1 MNPESGSGHRASR
14 PPDLSYQAFLAIE
27 THAEARRRRPLRL
40 LLLFLATF
48 LALQYGW
55 EMSRGAA
62 LERFVIHD
70 LTVRPAAWLIDVIW
84 PQTGVQALGHRLVAP
99 AGRLNILN
107 GCEGL
112 ETLFLLVA
120 AFVAYPF
127 AWRARLIGIVS
138 GVGVVFVLNQAR
150 IVMLWQVWS
159 GDRALFGLLHG
170 TLLPLAMIAVC
181 LAFFLT
187 FLARHDPRQ

>member
-1 MNPESGSGHRASR
+1 MA
-14 PPDLSYQAFLAIE
+14 DQSYEEFLASE
-27 THAEARRRRPLRL
+27 TRAEAGRRRPLRL

-55 EMSRGAA
+55 EMSRGTII
-62 LERFVIHD
+62 ERVVIHD
-70 LTVRPAAWLIDVIW
+70 LTVQPAAWVIN
-84 PQTGVQALGHRLVAP
+84 QILRDANVQAKEHRLVA
-99 AGRLNILN
+99 AKARLNILN

-127 AWRARLIGIVS
+127 VWRTRLLGIAL

-150 IVMLWQVWS
+150 IVLLWQAFKQDKVI
-159 GDRALFGLLHG
+159 FGMLHG
-170 TLLPLAMIAVC
+170 TVLPLAMIAGC
-181 LAFFLT
+181 LAFFLI
-187 FLARHDPRQ
+187 FLAKHEPHAK